1 MDSEKFE
8 PINEQKTKGNK
19 SKIMIIAIIAII
31 LVLVLAVVAIAG
43 NSNAEA
49 IFKKQIDKIL
59 TYETADKY
67 DTMKG
72 SLDLEMKIEGEEA
85 DSISEITN
93 LINDTKFSFNVETDS
108 KTQTQIWG
116 IQLNKAEDELIN
128 AKAKLDTESKKAYLD
143 LGQFFNKKIEVDMAD
158 ILDESDLED
167 EEPLNFMQFLTAKKA
182 MSILRKEVKAEL
194 KSEYFSTEKTTI
206 DNENVTKNIFKVSGK
221 QFEEI
226 LGNVCTN
233 LSNNQDFLDCFENEN
248 EVKSSLDEFKAELD
262 EIEFSYD
269 MQMEIDL
276 YTKGIFKNINRVDI
290 AMTEDGETI
299 VAQITKA
306 SDEEYAYQLLEND
319 EKVTEGT
326 IKIHKADT
334 KTEIEVVAEAE
345 GIKATTKFSLNT
357 VYNEPLTDFD
367 TTNAV
372 KAEELTTTDMMALYG
387 NFMGSKLYEIVEEMS
402 LTGSNGILERTDN
415 ENENIEQ
422 ESAKEQTELLIEDL
436 KMQYY
441 EEKYTN
447 SEGNIGE
454 IDEYIEA
461 QLNDSE
467 QTTSY
472 GNYEITINNKK
483 IEVKKNKKLIVAGI
497 LENGKITWDNASESN
512 SKTSKSV
519 QSTADNV
526 VKTYDGDTIKFSIP
540 AGFEKYSSDSDS
552 YKLFEKELGDNSI
565 GVDVTIEY
573 STLEE
578 YLNEVKETVKYYQ
591 EEEEYKNVQ
600 ISDVQEIDVNG
611 NKFSKVVIS
620 YEYGFSEE
628 DSEKYEDTYIAYEI
642 NSDYLYTVEIENSN
656 LINEAELQQF
666 LTIQKAG

>member
-226 LGNVCTN
+226 LENVCTN

-299 VAQITKA
+299 VAQITK
-306 SDEEYAYQLLEND
+306 SSNEEYAYQLLEND

-387 NFMGSKLYEIVEEMS
+387 NFMGSKLYEIFQQIYGTVEE
-402 LTGSNGILERTDN
+402 LPETT
-415 ENENIEQ
+415 ENEIPNLQ
-422 ESAKEQTELLIEDL
+422 STQ
-436 KMQYY
+436 
-441 EEKYTN
+441 
-447 SEGNIGE
+447 GN
-454 IDEYIEA
+454 
-461 QLNDSE
+461 
-467 QTTSY
+467 
-472 GNYEITINNKK
+472 
-483 IEVKKNKKLIVAGI
+483 
-497 LENGKITWDNASESN
+497 
-512 SKTSKSV
+512 
-519 QSTADNV
+519 TADNV
-526 VKTYDGDTIKFSIP
+526 VKTYDGDTIEFSIP

-552 YKLFEKELGDNSI
+552 YKLFEKELEDNSI

-628 DSEKYEDTYIAYEI
+628 DSEKYEDTYIAYAI

>member
-93 LINDTKFSFNVETDS
+93 LVNDTKFSFNVETDS

-387 NFMGSKLYEIVEEMS
+387 NFMGSKLYEIFQQIYGTVEE
-402 LTGSNGILERTDN
+402 LPETT
-415 ENENIEQ
+415 ENEIPNLQ
-422 ESAKEQTELLIEDL
+422 STQ
-436 KMQYY
+436 
-441 EEKYTN
+441 
-447 SEGNIGE
+447 GN
-454 IDEYIEA
+454 
-461 QLNDSE
+461 
-467 QTTSY
+467 
-472 GNYEITINNKK
+472 
-483 IEVKKNKKLIVAGI
+483 
-497 LENGKITWDNASESN
+497 
-512 SKTSKSV
+512 
-519 QSTADNV
+519 TADNV
-526 VKTYDGDTIKFSIP
+526 VKTYDGDTIEFSIP